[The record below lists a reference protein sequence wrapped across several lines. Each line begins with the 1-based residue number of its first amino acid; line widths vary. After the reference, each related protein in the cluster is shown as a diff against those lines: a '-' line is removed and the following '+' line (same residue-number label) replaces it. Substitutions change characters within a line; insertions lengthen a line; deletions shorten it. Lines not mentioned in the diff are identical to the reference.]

1 MIKIFTLASV
11 VGLAAAATQ
20 CGDHTCATSDAVRA
34 QEVSKQPASFDS
46 PTYSRYD

>member
-11 VGLAAAATQ
+11 VGLAAAAQ
-20 CGDHTCATSDAVRA
+20 CDTITCPAGDAVRP
-34 QEVSKQPASFDS
+34 QKVSKQPASFDS